1 MTPID
6 WAIAGVVALSMLLG
20 LLRGLLR
27 ELLSL
32 AGWIAGA
39 LLALRYASALGRELP
54 LDLWPYAET
63 ALAALAI
70 VLGCVFT
77 SAIIAWVLRQL
88 LVAVKLSGVDRVLGG
103 VFGFLRGVLI
113 VAIAVG
119 LTRGTTVSKQPF
131 WAESV
136 LLPHVGRTVE
146 AAVRW
151 MAPVAPSA
159 TPAVP
164 AMRTA

>member
-1 MTPID
+1 MTPVD
-6 WAIAGVVALSMLLG
+6 WAIVAVVALSVLLG

-32 AGWIAGA
+32 AGWIVGA
-39 LLALRYASALGRELP
+39 VLALRYASTLGRELP
-54 LDLWPYAET
+54 FDLWPYAET
-63 ALAALAI
+63 ALAALMI
-70 VLGCVFT
+70 VLGCVIT

-103 VFGFLRGVLI
+103 LFGLLRGVLI
-113 VAIAVG
+113 IAIAVG
-119 LTRGTTVSKQPF
+119 LTRGTTVSKQPL

-136 LLPHVGRTVE
+136 LLPHVGRAVE

-151 MAPVAPSA
+151 IAPVAPPA
-159 TPAVP
+159 TPGVP
-164 AMRTA
+164 AMRPA

>member
-1 MTPID
+1 MTPVD
-6 WAIAGVVALSMLLG
+6 WAIVAVVGLSVLLG

-32 AGWIAGA
+32 AGWIVGA
-39 LLALRYASALGRELP
+39 FLALRYASALGREMP
-54 LDLWPYAET
+54 FDLWPYAKT

-70 VLGCVFT
+70 VLGCVIA
-77 SAIIAWVLRQL
+77 SAVIAWVLRQL
-88 LVAVKLSGVDRVLGG
+88 LVAVKLSGVDRMLGG
-103 VFGFLRGVLI
+103 VFGLLRGALI

-119 LTRGTTVSKQPF
+119 LTRGTTVSKQPL
-131 WAESV
+131 WTDSV

-151 MAPVAPSA
+151 IAPVAPSA

-164 AMRTA
+164 AMRPA

>member
-164 AMRTA
+164 AMRPA